1 MRKKDIVNLVLFLVV
16 LAIGYILH
24 INRTYR
30 HTRSEFKLDTI
41 VELDILSRDKN
52 IESLLDSVFLM
63 IDAFDNRFSYYKT
76 DSELYKINHS
86 PLEKFYISPEFYE
99 LLKLG
104 NLVYVQSDSLFD
116 LTVGPLT
123 DIWNI
128 ESEII
133 PAQPEIETAKNRI
146 GFYKISFSDTTLLK
160 SEEVKLNLGGI
171 AKGYIIDRIAAFLER
186 KNIISGTINIGGDI
200 LLFGQK
206 KPLNIGIQH
215 PRKERNQ
222 IIEVLSVANKA
233 VVTSGDY
240 ERFYIKDSIRYHHI
254 IDPKTGFPANRN
266 LSVTV
271 IADKAV
277 IADAYS
283 TAFLLMER
291 NRAIALADSID
302 NLEALIFYEE
312 NEEIKKIGSRRI
324 GEYLLTE

>member
-41 VELDILSRDKN
+41 VELDILSRDKT

-63 IDAFDNRFSYYKT
+63 IDAFDNQFSYYKT

-116 LTVGPLT
+116 LTVGPFT

-133 PAQPEIETAKNRI
+133 PAQPEIETAKDRI

-302 NLEALIFYEE
+302 NLEALIFYQE